1 MNHIALQCQQ
11 LQVHIHQQK
20 ILHDLNLN
28 IRQGRWTCVVGP
40 NGCGKSTLLKALS
53 GLIDYKGQ
61 VLMADLSLSQWHSKN
76 LAQHRA
82 WLGQDESSNDDLTVY
97 DVVMLGRLP
106 HQSWLQGANPKDH
119 QHVSDALKKMH
130 AWDWRERP
138 LGQLS
143 GGERQRVLLARVWA
157 SDASVFLMDEPI
169 SNLDV
174 PHQADWISSVQDV
187 VKHGAT
193 VVSVL
198 HDLTLSLLADE
209 VVVMQNGIIVHHG
222 SSQDTATHQAMTEV
236 FDGRIQI
243 VSHNGQTLA
252 LIKNAIQI

>member
-1 MNHIALQCQQ
+1 MKHIALQCQQ
-11 LQVHIHQQK
+11 LQVHIHQKK
-20 ILHDLNLN
+20 ILYDLNFN

-40 NGCGKSTLLKALS
+40 NGCGKSTMLKALS
-53 GLIDYKGQ
+53 GLIDYEGD
-61 VLMADLSLSQWHSKN
+61 VLISDLSLSQWNSKN
-76 LAQHRA
+76 LAKQRA
-82 WLGQDESSNDDLTVY
+82 WIGQNESSNDDLTVY

-106 HQSWLQGANPKDH
+106 HQSWLQGANEKDH
-119 QHVSDALKKMH
+119 QQVHDALKKMH

-157 SDASVFLMDEPI
+157 SGASLFLMDEPI

-174 PHQADWISSVQDV
+174 PHQSDWISSVQEC
-187 VKHGAT
+187 VKQGST

-198 HDLTLSLLADE
+198 HDLTLSLLADD
-209 VVVMQNGIIVHHG
+209 VVVMQNGTIVHHG
-222 SSQDTATHQAMTEV
+222 SSQDPATHQAMTSV
-236 FDGRIQI
+236 FDQRIQI

-252 LIKNAIQI
+252 LIKNVIQR